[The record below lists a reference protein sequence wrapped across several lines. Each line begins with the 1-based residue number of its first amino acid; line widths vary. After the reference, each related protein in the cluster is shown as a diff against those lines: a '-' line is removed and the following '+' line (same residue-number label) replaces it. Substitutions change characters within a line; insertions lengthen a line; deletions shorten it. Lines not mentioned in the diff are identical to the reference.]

1 MGQLNASEARYIA
14 PFNGAV
20 EIGLRALT
28 LLTAAFPA
36 FYSIQRLVVFDYLLV
51 HSDDIPDGPAGL
63 HPKTPHRGAELLV
76 RRGALQEGIRLY
88 QNRGLVEARYED
100 AGVYYSATE
109 MSASF
114 LDVLAS
120 TYLLALRD
128 RADWLTSRFEANSD
142 AEIQQLANQH
152 AGEWGAEFAMESVL
166 WQEEI
171 E

>member
-1 MGQLNASEARYIA
+1 MGQVNASEARYIA

-28 LLTAAFPA
+28 VLTAAFPA

-51 HSDDIPDGPAGL
+51 HSDDVSDGPAGL

-76 RRGALQEGIRLY
+76 RRGVLQEGIRLY

-109 MSASF
+109 NSAAF

-120 TYLLALRD
+120 AYLIALRD
-128 RADWLTSRFEANSD
+128 RADWVIRRFGANTD
-142 AEIQQLANQH
+142 GEIQRLANQH

-166 WQEEI
+166 RQEEN